1 VLYHA
6 SVVGPPPHAAAEL
19 QVLPQNALVP
29 PPGYRLQANMR
40 RGTGSSLAG
49 TWPPYATI
57 EEAREVA
64 REMLRDD
71 RVLRVTVVE
80 DTLPP
85 RFVEWVNR

>member
-6 SVVGPPPHAAAEL
+6 LVVGPPPHDETIPRASPENSGD
-19 QVLPQNALVP
+19 PG
-29 PPGYRLQANMR
+29 PGYRLQANMR

-49 TWPPYATI
+49 TWSSYNTI
-57 EEAREVA
+57 EEAREAA
-64 REMLRDD
+64 RETLKDD
-71 RVLRVTVVE
+71 RVVRVAMVE